1 MTKYRKRSNL
11 NMKTLKEL
19 SDKNNFDVEFPLME
33 ALYAMEAELSDQPLE
48 ESQNHA
54 NARFKKFFNG
64 NKELV
69 KDATVIA
76 LSNFADYN
84 KNTRKTITLHA
95 KDAHERRTIGNIID
109 ALVVSKKFKIHKMK
123 FHGGRKMWIMKKI

>member
-1 MTKYRKRSNL
+1 
-11 NMKTLKEL
+11 MKTLKEL
-19 SDKNNFDVEFPLME
+19 YKPSDFNTEFPVMLALE
-33 ALYAMEAELSDQPLE
+33 ATVAELSGMSDDELLN

-54 NARFKKFFNG
+54 NARFKKFFSS

-76 LSNFADYN
+76 LSDFAKYN

-95 KDAHERRTIGNIID
+95 NDAHERRTIGNIID
-109 ALVVSKKFKIHKMK
+109 ALVKSKKFKIHKTRY
-123 FHGGRKMWIMKKI
+123 HNSRKMWIMKKI

>member
-1 MTKYRKRSNL
+1 
-11 NMKTLKEL
+11 MKTLKEL
-19 SDKNNFDVEFPLME
+19 SDRSNFDVEFPLIE
-33 ALYAMEAELSDQPLE
+33 SLEQVASELSGLSHEELLE
-48 ESQNHA
+48 ESSNHA
-54 NARFKKFFNG
+54 NARFQKFFSS

-76 LSNFADYN
+76 LSNFAKYN

-109 ALVVSKKFKIHKMK
+109 ALVKSKKFKIQKTRYHKSHK
-123 FHGGRKMWIMKKI
+123 IWIMKKT

>member
-1 MTKYRKRSNL
+1 
-11 NMKTLKEL
+11 MKTLKEL
-19 SDKNNFDVEFPLME
+19 SDKTNFDIEFPLME
-33 ALYAMEAELSDQPLE
+33 ALYAMEAEISDAPLNE
-48 ESQNHA
+48 APNHA
-54 NARFKKFFNG
+54 DARFKKFFSS

-95 KDAHERRTIGNIID
+95 KDAHERRTIGNVID
-109 ALVVSKKFKIHKMK
+109 ALVASKKFKIQKMK
-123 FHGGRKMWIMKKI
+123 FHGSRKMWIMKKV